1 MQSVSGWLYHWSL
14 ELSISLNDFKTSS
27 GFIIYN
33 YIYIL
38 YTYLLHVKA
47 QNLARNSADFSCLSL
62 KPLKAGPEVP
72 VTDQALAAEAGNHWG
87 LDQQKRSD
95 DRLQRIFII

>member
-1 MQSVSGWLYHWSL
+1 MIQSVSGWLYHWSL

-27 GFIIYN
+27 GFIIY
-33 YIYIL
+33 IY

-72 VTDQALAAEAGNHWG
+72 VTDQALAAEAGNYLG
-87 LDQQKRSD
+87 VGPTEA
-95 DRLQRIFII
+95 IG